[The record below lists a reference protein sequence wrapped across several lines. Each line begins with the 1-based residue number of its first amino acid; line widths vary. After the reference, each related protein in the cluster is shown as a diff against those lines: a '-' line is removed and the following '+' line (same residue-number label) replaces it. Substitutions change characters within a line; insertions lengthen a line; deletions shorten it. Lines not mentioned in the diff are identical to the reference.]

1 MFRVQNF
8 SFILHGLGS
17 LSQSLHF
24 QSLRSLQECWKLIL
38 REII

>member
-1 MFRVQNF
+1 MFRVQSF
-8 SFILHGLGS
+8 SFILDGLRS

-38 REII
+38 SEMT